1 MVDYGILVAFRQALA
16 GDATFQKQGLA
27 QSIHTFMPSCT
38 EYPCVLLELEEIWTS
53 MKLGA
58 ESGYIKL
65 KIKASTYSQALSS
78 RESLG
83 IADRI
88 RAVVDGRLLDAVDGK
103 KGMVRLSNSVID
115 MPTDDKP
122 LAVQQYFDV
131 LVRG

>member
-1 MVDYGILVAFRQALA
+1 MVDYGILSAFRQALM
-16 GDATFQKQGLA
+16 GDLTIQKQGLD
-27 QSIHTFMPSCT
+27 QSIHTYMPSST
-38 EYPCVLLELEEIWTS
+38 VYPCVLLELEEIWTS

-65 KIKASTYSQALSS
+65 KIKASTFSQTLSS
-78 RESLG
+78 KESLG

-88 RAVVDGRLLDAVDGK
+88 RVVVDGRVLDTVDGK

-115 MPTDDKP
+115 IPSSEKP
-122 LAVQQYFDV
+122 FSIQQYFDV